1 VVSVLE
7 KQIFSTMIAVLT
19 IVVVVLSLF
28 VIYLMKRIKLIEDTL
43 MLIDKEQHIQN
54 MDINELLKYRNES
67 SVVILQHSDIL
78 TYLMDRDPLLNKMK
92 VPIGNIVG
100 EA

>member
-1 VVSVLE
+1 MITIL
-7 KQIFSTMIAVLT
+7 TIAVV
-19 IVVVVLSLF
+19 ILSLF
-28 VIYLMKRIKLIEDTL
+28 VVYLVKRIKLIEDTL

>member
-1 VVSVLE
+1 MITIL
-7 KQIFSTMIAVLT
+7 TIAVV
-19 IVVVVLSLF
+19 ILSLF

>member
-1 VVSVLE
+1 MITIL
-7 KQIFSTMIAVLT
+7 TIAVV
-19 IVVVVLSLF
+19 ILSLF
-28 VIYLMKRIKLIEDTL
+28 VIYLVKRIKLIEDTL

>member
-1 VVSVLE
+1 
-7 KQIFSTMIAVLT
+7 
-19 IVVVVLSLF
+19 
-28 VIYLMKRIKLIEDTL
+28 MKRIKLIEDTL

>member
-1 VVSVLE
+1 
-7 KQIFSTMIAVLT
+7 MITILT

>member
-1 VVSVLE
+1 
-7 KQIFSTMIAVLT
+7 
-19 IVVVVLSLF
+19 
-28 VIYLMKRIKLIEDTL
+28 

>member
-1 VVSVLE
+1 
-7 KQIFSTMIAVLT
+7 MIAVLT